1 MEAVDYYVEKAR
13 AGSLEEAFHGLRELS
28 PDAIPA
34 MQSVY
39 VDEDDPIVRSLLL
52 KAIWQ
57 HRQHSA
63 IDFLADALRDPAPVV
78 WRQALDGLV
87 ALASPA
93 SIQSLRSA
101 GGREADAER
110 RAWIEE
116 AVDQAAETVVH
127 QAPS

>member
-28 PDAIPA
+28 PDAISA
-34 MQSVY
+34 MQSAY
-39 VDEDDPIVRSLLL
+39 LDEDAPIVRALLVE
-52 KAIWQ
+52 AIWQ

-63 IDFLADALRDPAPVV
+63 IDFLAAALQDPAPVV

-93 SIQSLRSA
+93 SIQSLRTA
-101 GGREADAER
+101 GRREADAER
-110 RAWIEE
+110 RVWIEE
-116 AVDQAAETVVH
+116 AVDQAAETVAG